1 MRLSDC
7 VMRLRMEEVLY
18 NYGLST
24 KIVTAVMSMYSG
36 TAAQVV
42 TADGCS
48 ADFEVEAG
56 VLQGDTL
63 APYLFVVVV
72 DYVLR
77 AAITDDGVGF
87 MIQILLSR
95 RHPAK
100 FATDLDFADDIALLS
115 GTMASAQTPLTA
127 VEENAAAV
135 GLRINMKKTGY
146 IRIGDFFSD
155 SHPTLR
161 VSSGEI
167 AEVTDFRYLGSWIM
181 SSQKDFVVRCAC
193 AYEAANKLWK
203 VWEVWVHP
211 PY

>member
-1 MRLSDC
+1 
-7 VMRLRMEEVLY
+7 MRLRMEEVLY
-18 NYGLST
+18 NYCLST
-24 KIVTAVMSMYSG
+24 KAATAVMSMHSG

-100 FATDLDFADDIALLS
+100 YVTDLDFADDIALLS
-115 GTMASAQTPLTA
+115 GTMANAQTLLTA

-135 GLRINMKKTGY
+135 GCTSI
-146 IRIGDFFSD
+146 
-155 SHPTLR
+155 
-161 VSSGEI
+161 
-167 AEVTDFRYLGSWIM
+167 
-181 SSQKDFVVRCAC
+181 
-193 AYEAANKLWK
+193 
-203 VWEVWVHP
+203 
-211 PY
+211 